1 MPGAEGV
8 PDVQQPAVLR
18 ADDDDVSLVRRRV
31 ADVAAGR
38 GDHVTAVEVERG
50 GDLLELRQLRDR
62 SAPDGMAGRDRQLL
76 DPPVGRGGVDPL
88 AAGIGNRSRRRD
100 LRRAGP
106 AGVTRRCPAPEDVPA
121 RCVDCERD
129 PVGGRDEERVV
140 GRPVDGNAV
149 QVDRG
154 GVDRAGQVNLL
165 ASQRADVRRRDP
177 GRMRVVVAAACVP
190 AEARPVAAR
199 GRDGLTGTGDAGGRP
214 AATTAGSENGPRDE
228 DQDQR
233 QSKTRRD
240 SFSLPGSE
248 DCAHA

>member
-31 ADVAAGR
+31 ADVTAGR

-62 SAPDGMAGRDRQLL
+62 SAPDGMTGRDRQLL

-88 AAGIGNRSRRRD
+88 AAGIGNGSRRGD

-106 AGVTRRCPAPEDVPA
+106 ARVTRRCPAPEDVPA
-121 RCVDCERD
+121 RRVDRERD

-140 GRPVDGNAV
+140 GRPVDRHAV

-154 GVDRAGQVNLL
+154 GVDRARQVNLL
-165 ASQRADVRRRDP
+165 ASQRAHVRRRDP
-177 GRMRVVVAAACVP
+177 GRMRVVVAAAL
-190 AEARPVAAR
+190 RPSRSASSR
-199 GRDGLTGTGDAGGRP
+199 GSRP
-214 AATTAGSENGPRDE
+214 RRSYGHRRRRRT
-228 DQDQR
+228 
-233 QSKTRRD
+233 TRRRYRRQ
-240 SFSLPGSE
+240 
-248 DCAHA
+248 